1 MALPAFSE
9 FTMHTRS
16 LVHVVLDSRD
26 VDDLDAQI
34 DILDDVF
41 ANFADTYAD
50 QETVDAAYVA
60 LREPLAAVKDQ
71 APDVYNYLYD
81 MNLWWHDRMS
91 EDIVNDFLGC

>member
-1 MALPAFSE
+1 MALPALRE
-9 FTMHTRS
+9 FALHTRAH
-16 LVHVVLDSRD
+16 VHVVLDSRD
-26 VDDLDAQI
+26 VRGLDAQL

-41 ANFADTYAD
+41 ADFADTYAA
-50 QETVDAAYVA
+50 QETIDAAYVA

-91 EDIVNDFLGC
+91 EDIVNAFHGN